1 MNKRSAPTLL
11 ILLLSIHN
19 LQICHSV
26 HSWRS
31 RLLQLGAR
39 RKPLSSSSPRR
50 FNAFLLR
57 GGSSNEDSATDA
69 APSPTTPENET
80 KETFSGFETSQPTK
94 SVAKRIKYRH
104 TYDMIVELQKRS
116 GVHGNDESLE
126 LRKLI
131 TTRSKAY
138 LVDLREA
145 VDSNE
150 SKLPNPRKLLHY
162 LAPKVPA
169 IKQSPNVNLR
179 IHLARSSMDSG
190 VAACIIGTLAHVC
203 EIYDKE
209 ALKRSDADDRAHS
222 VAPDITTDRRFEQLV
237 ECVLNGVN
245 VQKRKKQT
253 LTRQLEKN
261 SEEAADIEQI
271 LDEEDAQIDEGLNVR
286 DACRA
291 AWGISVLGCS
301 HLDTLGD
308 VKVEDL
314 LLALS
319 LRVRELLLARLQ
331 LLRQGDLFSD
341 PSTAQLSTEVRLDE
355 VSEELAEDAAAAM
368 WTFACVKA
376 CTGMRS
382 IPLFETCCSI
392 LCQDPVD
399 MRSRAQAAGYEQGVP
414 IGTNDVIDRLAH
426 AETVDEPKDGNKDG
440 DVFEEV
446 DTEKDAL
453 LDWLSPTE
461 VNDILWAIALH
472 GSNSTSASDEVTLS
486 ETASV
491 LREIAFD
498 RMIEWLEHDV
508 MLSALDES
516 KSSTQNIANGD
527 NAVTIEVVDAAA
539 LLASQ
544 QELSEIAELADET
557 IPVENVTLEADG
569 CLQEVEVVDA
579 AALLAS
585 MGETNGEEIETEVIR
600 TPSIIEHSVEV
611 HDEETARDTAQANQ
625 QENEVTPIGQPS
637 QIFSSHDLAN
647 MAWSV
652 TELRD
657 PLRVRI
663 VGMIVARIEKL
674 GINGTARLSGGD
686 LADLAWAV
694 SRYEDTLSEEEIDR
708 SGPLSTS
715 VLSGIAHNALQK
727 VLKGRLPDQTN
738 PRSLSILESFQPP
751 ELGRLTWAIANTLST
766 YSKVPMEL
774 KRNTEFMEL
783 ARLSLEAAASN
794 SALFAPEDLVSFS
807 PDSSSF
813 VWM

>member
-1 MNKRSAPTLL
+1 M
-11 ILLLSIHN
+11 
-19 LQICHSV
+19 
-26 HSWRS
+26 
-31 RLLQLGAR
+31 
-39 RKPLSSSSPRR
+39 SSSSPMR

-57 GGSSNEDSATDA
+57 AGSSNEDSATDA
-69 APSPTTPENET
+69 APSTTTPEKET
-80 KETFSGFETSQPTK
+80 METFSDFEISQPIK
-94 SVAKRIKYRH
+94 SVVKRIKYRH
-104 TYDMIVELQKRS
+104 TYDMLLELHTRS
-116 GVHGNDESLE
+116 SVHGNDESLE

-131 TTRSKAY
+131 TTRSKDY

-169 IKQSPNVNLR
+169 IRQSPDVNLR
-179 IHLARSSMDSG
+179 IHSARSDMDSG

-209 ALKRSDADDRAHS
+209 VLKRSDANDRVHS

-245 VQKRKKQT
+245 VQKRKKQS

-271 LDEEDAQIDEGLNVR
+271 LDEEDAQVDEGLNVR

-319 LRVRELLLARLQ
+319 LRIRELLLARLQ
-331 LLRQGDLFSD
+331 LLRQDDLFSD
-341 PSTAQLSTEVRLDE
+341 PSTAQLSTEARLDE
-355 VSEELAEDAAAAM
+355 VAEELAEDAAAAM

-376 CTGMRS
+376 CTEMRS

-399 MRSRAQAAGYEQGVP
+399 MRSRAQAADYEPGVP

-426 AETVDEPKDGNKDG
+426 AETVDEPKYGNKDG
-440 DVFEEV
+440 EVLEEV

-516 KSSTQNIANGD
+516 ESTTQNIANGD

-557 IPVENVTLEADG
+557 IPVENVTLKG
-569 CLQEVEVVDA
+569 LHEVEVVDA

-600 TPSIIEHSVEV
+600 APSIIEHSVEV
-611 HDEETARDTAQANQ
+611 HDEETARDTAQTSQ

-637 QIFSSHDLAN
+637 QIFSPHDLAN

-657 PLRVRI
+657 PLRVHI
-663 VGMIVARIEKL
+663 VGMVVARIEKL
-674 GINGTARLSGGD
+674 GIDGTARLSGGD

-694 SRYEDTLSEEEIDR
+694 SRYEDTLSEKEPDR
-708 SGPLSTS
+708 SDPLSTS

-766 YSKVPMEL
+766 YSKVPRKL

-794 SALFAPEDLVSFS
+794 LALFAPEDLVSFF
-807 PDSSSF
+807 PDSSSL